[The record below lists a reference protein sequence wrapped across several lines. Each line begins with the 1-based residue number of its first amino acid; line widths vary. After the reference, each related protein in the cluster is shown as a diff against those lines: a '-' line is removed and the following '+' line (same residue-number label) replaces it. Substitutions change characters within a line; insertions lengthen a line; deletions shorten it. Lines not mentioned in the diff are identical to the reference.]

1 MSKRLFLILLSVVAL
16 AEVLILLQQ
25 RNRVNSLRQ
34 QSETRANQSH
44 PRKLPEKSLRPQ
56 KPPSLELLRLRNE
69 VTMLGQEINNQPQR
83 PPPTATGLADEWA
96 EVHSGTKASD
106 LPDFVVMNKLQAV
119 GNATP
124 HHAYQTFQYAM
135 RHQQQEPL
143 TPAKMKEI
151 WDVPDDFDD
160 PDARYSISMGQGM
173 GGEIGYRVVK
183 EEFLSTNEIKLT
195 LDFENPD
202 GSTFRQERLLVQRNG
217 KWRVKPESVSRQ
229 Q

>member
-1 MSKRLFLILLSVVAL
+1 MSKRLFLILLFVVAL

-25 RNRVNSLRQ
+25 RNRINRLRQ
-34 QSETRANQSH
+34 ESETRVDQSH
-44 PRKLPEKSLRPQ
+44 PRKLPEKSSRPQ
-56 KPPSLELLRLRNE
+56 KPPSHELLRLRNE
-69 VTMLGQEINNQPQR
+69 VTMLRQEINKQPQR

-96 EVHSGTKASD
+96 EVHSGTKASHQ
-106 LPDFVVMNKLQAV
+106 PDFFVMNDLQAI

-124 HHAYQTFQYAM
+124 RQAYQTFQYAM

-160 PDARYSISMGQGM
+160 PDARYSINMGQGM

-183 EEFLSTNEIKLT
+183 EEFVSTNEIKLT
-195 LDFENPD
+195 LDFEHSD
-202 GSTFRQERLLVQRNG
+202 GSSFRQERLLVQRNG
-217 KWRVKPESVSRQ
+217 KWRVKPESVTRQ

>member
-1 MSKRLFLILLSVVAL
+1 MSKRLFLILLLVVSL

-25 RNRVNSLRQ
+25 RNRINRLRQ
-34 QSETRANQSH
+34 ESETRADQSH
-44 PRKLPEKSLRPQ
+44 LRKLPENSSRPQ

-69 VTMLGQEINNQPQR
+69 VTMLRQEINEQPQR
-83 PPPTATGLADEWA
+83 PPPTATGLTDEWA

-183 EEFLSTNEIKLT
+183 EEFLSRNEIKLT
-195 LDFENPD
+195 LDLENSD
-202 GSTFRQERLLVQRNG
+202 GSSFRQERLLVQRNG
-217 KWRVKPESVSRQ
+217 KWRVKPESVTRQ